1 MLVHSAVLMALTMF
15 IRVRKLEA
23 RTPQD
28 MRGNFIYQ
36 KRIIADFTY
45 QLYKPELDILYAL
58 SGQWNNM

>member
-1 MLVHSAVLMALTMF
+1 MLVHSAVFMALTVF
-15 IRVRKLEA
+15 ICIRKLGA
-23 RTPQD
+23 RTPKG